1 MNFKV
6 ITDILRYTRC
16 ICNKTMFSAKFKQNY
31 WSQTLT
37 YDTKMMKFQ
46 DIKDEFVIKI
56 CLALN
61 SNEIT
66 SPKHQIMKLND
77 KV

>member
-1 MNFKV
+1 
-6 ITDILRYTRC
+6 
-16 ICNKTMFSAKFKQNY
+16 
-31 WSQTLT
+31 
-37 YDTKMMKFQ
+37 MKFQ
-46 DIKDEFVIKI
+46 DIKDEFVIKL